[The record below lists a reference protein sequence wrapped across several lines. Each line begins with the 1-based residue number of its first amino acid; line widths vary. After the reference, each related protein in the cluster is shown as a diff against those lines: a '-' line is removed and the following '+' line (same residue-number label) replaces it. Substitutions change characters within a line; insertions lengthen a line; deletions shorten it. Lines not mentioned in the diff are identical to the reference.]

1 MARTEETAS
10 AEMNLFKLCRVV
22 TEEDAVKTKDE
33 IQRNQSSK
41 PNAMTFHINTS
52 FRGVR
57 RSALLSYVTFLLLA
71 TLALQTSCRKET
83 TPSTEDIVCQTA
95 EGYYRHLVEGRY
107 GDFAQGMAPTDLG
120 TGYAH
125 SADSLPEAYLRQ
137 MTDVAAHYAHEQVL
151 QHGGMAGVRATG
163 ADFDE
168 DSLHATAYLELH
180 FCDSTVEIIHVSMLH
195 TPQGWKME

>member
-1 MARTEETAS
+1 MTSLLSHYHGE
-10 AEMNLFKLCRVV
+10 
-22 TEEDAVKTKDE
+22 KTKDE

-57 RSALLSYVTFLLLA
+57 RSALLSYATLLMLA
-71 TLALQTSCRKET
+71 TLALHTSCRKEP
-83 TPSTEDIVCQTA
+83 PSTEDIVCQTA

-107 GDFAQGMAPTDLG
+107 GDFARGMAPADLG
-120 TGYAH
+120 AGYAH

-151 QHGGMAGVRATG
+151 QHGGMASVRATG
-163 ADFDE
+163 ADLDE
-168 DSLHATAYLELH
+168 DSLHATACLELH

-195 TPQGWKME
+195 TQKGWKME